1 MVICVVSISACEK
14 QSHQS
19 PGLRWSLLGFQVNV
33 CLWGVKGR
41 WFSHYCVICIY
52 SSQTDQSGASMC
64 YYIRSHLLHVCGS
77 HPWQLAHSS
86 SRTDTN
92 SRTVRVLS
100 TAATISCPPP
110 DHSAAPASAA
120 TSGRTTLASGPHH
133 TPLSTG
139 AMMHHTGED
148 IGGTSWGGKHKI

>member
-1 MVICVVSISACEK
+1 MDGMDHIS
-14 QSHQS
+14 SR
-19 PGLRWSLLGFQVNV
+19 G
-33 CLWGVKGR
+33 
-41 WFSHYCVICIY
+41 
-52 SSQTDQSGASMC
+52 
-64 YYIRSHLLHVCGS
+64 IRSARVWCGS

-86 SRTDTN
+86 SRTETN

-100 TAATISCPPP
+100 TTAKTSCTLP

-120 TSGRTTLASGPHH
+120 TSERTTLASGPHH

-148 IGGTSWGGKHKI
+148 IGGTSWRGKGNNNQPILKRACFKL